1 LKERVLKTLKE
12 SDMSSIKTKLYRGVL
27 FVAILL
33 LTLSVGALWLAREF
47 SNDAL
52 FLVNRAVNTG
62 TELSALA
69 VDAQKIRRYE
79 KEYFIYVQDP
89 TSRTKYLEEFDATA
103 HRISET
109 LTRMVI
115 NRAGNYSAPEI
126 DRFRQWQQ
134 AADFYFAEF
143 RSISVAASRGQI
155 VDSVTANAAIKTGKD
170 RFAVV
175 LEQVNKEVEQR
186 KARVAEGRTQIMGD
200 VQKAAFAMFFMVLLG
215 LFLCIWQFQQ
225 LYGVI
230 TAPLER
236 IVDAA
241 EELAAGRVPGRLDK
255 ESASEFSRIITALET
270 VRTKMLASKI
280 I

>member
-1 LKERVLKTLKE
+1 
-12 SDMSSIKTKLYRGVL
+12 MSSIKTKLYRGVL

-33 LTLSVGALWLAREF
+33 LTLSVGALWMAREF

-52 FLVNRAVNTG
+52 LLINRAVNAG
-62 TELSALA
+62 TELSSLA
-69 VDAQKIRRYE
+69 VDAQKIRRFE
-79 KEYFIYVQDP
+79 KEYFIYVQDAKL
-89 TSRTKYLEEFDATA
+89 RTKYLEEFDATA

-109 LTRMVI
+109 LTRMII
-115 NRAGNYSAPEI
+115 NRGGNYSNLELE
-126 DRFRQWQQ
+126 RFRQWQQ

-143 RSISVAASRGQI
+143 RAIASAASRGQI
-155 VDSVTANAAIKTGKD
+155 ADSLAANSAIKTGKD

-175 LEQVNKEVEQR
+175 LDQVNKEVEQR
-186 KARVAEGRTQIMGD
+186 KTQVAEGRSQIMGD
-200 VQKAAFAMFFMVLLG
+200 VQKAAFGMFFMVLLG
-215 LFLCIWQFQQ
+215 IFFCIWQFQQ

-241 EELAAGRVPGRLDK
+241 EELAAGRVPGRLEK
-255 ESASEFSRIITALET
+255 ETASEFSRIVVALET